1 MQEEYIKESKIK
13 DKTDIE
19 KEIELVRNIIK
30 VNEEIAAA
38 NNNFQFAEEEL
49 VDYYTY
55 QIKANQSK
63 LNYLIKQAKTKGI
76 TNDMINQLKIKLL
89 NQELDVG

>member
-1 MQEEYIKESKIK
+1 MQEDFVRENRIV

-19 KEIELVRNIIK
+19 KEIELIRNIIK
-30 VNEEIAAA
+30 VNEDIATA
-38 NNNFQFAEEEL
+38 NSNFQYAEEEL

-76 TNDMINQLKIKLL
+76 TNDMISQIKIKLQ
-89 NQELDVG
+89 NEELDAG

>member
-1 MQEEYIKESKIK
+1 MQEDYIRECKIV

-19 KEIELVRNIIK
+19 KEIELIRNIIK

-38 NNNFQFAEEEL
+38 NSNFQFAEEEL
-49 VDYYTY
+49 VDYYIY

-89 NQELDVG
+89 NEKLDVG

>member
-1 MQEEYIKESKIK
+1 MQEDYIRESRIV

-19 KEIELVRNIIK
+19 KEIELIRNIIK

-38 NNNFQFAEEEL
+38 NSNFQYAEEEL

-76 TNDMINQLKIKLL
+76 TNDMISQIKIKL
-89 NQELDVG
+89 QSEELDAG

>member
-1 MQEEYIKESKIK
+1 MQEEYIRESKIV

-19 KEIELVRNIIK
+19 KEIELIRNIIE

-38 NNNFQFAEEEL
+38 NSNFQYAEEEL

-76 TNDMINQLKIKLL
+76 TNDMINLIKIKLL
-89 NQELDVG
+89 NEELDAG

>member
-1 MQEEYIKESKIK
+1 MQEDFIRESKIK

-19 KEIELVRNIIK
+19 KEIELIRNIIK
-30 VNEEIAAA
+30 VNEEI
-38 NNNFQFAEEEL
+38 NVTNSNVQFAEEEL

-55 QIKANQSK
+55 QLKANQSK

-76 TNDMINQLKIKLL
+76 TNDMISQIKIKLL
-89 NQELDVG
+89 NEELDVG

>member
-1 MQEEYIKESKIK
+1 MQEDFIRENKIR

-19 KEIELVRNIIK
+19 KETELIINIIK
-30 VNEEIAAA
+30 ANEEIATA
-38 NNNFQFAEEEL
+38 NMNFQYAEEEL
-49 VDYYTY
+49 IDYYTY

-76 TNDMINQLKIKLL
+76 TNDMINQIKIKLL
-89 NQELDVG
+89 NENQDAV

>member
-1 MQEEYIKESKIK
+1 MQEDFIRESKIV

-19 KEIELVRNIIK
+19 KEIELIRNIIK

-38 NNNFQFAEEEL
+38 NSNFQYAEEEL

-76 TNDMINQLKIKLL
+76 TNDMINQIKIKLL
-89 NQELDVG
+89 NEELDAG

>member
-1 MQEEYIKESKIK
+1 MEGEDVQESKII

-30 VNEEIAAA
+30 VNDELTAA
-38 NNNFQFAEEEL
+38 NSNFQYAEEEL

-63 LNYLIKQAKTKGI
+63 LNYLIKQAKLKGI
-76 TNDMINQLKIKLL
+76 TTDMINQIKIKLE
-89 NQELDVG
+89 NEELDVG

>member
-1 MQEEYIKESKIK
+1 MQEDYIRESKIV

-19 KEIELVRNIIK
+19 KEIELIKNIIK

-89 NQELDVG
+89 NEELDAG

>member
-1 MQEEYIKESKIK
+1 MQEEFIRESKIK

-30 VNEEIAAA
+30 VNEEIATA
-38 NNNFQFAEEEL
+38 NNNFEFVDDEL
-49 VDYYTY
+49 ADFYTY

-76 TNDMINQLKIKLL
+76 TIDMINQIKIKL
-89 NQELDVG
+89 QSEELDAG

>member
-1 MQEEYIKESKIK
+1 MQEEFIRESKIL

-19 KEIELVRNIIK
+19 KEKELIYNIIK
-30 VNEEIAAA
+30 VNEELATA
-38 NNNFQFAEEEL
+38 NSNFQYAEEDL

-63 LNYLIKQAKTKGI
+63 LNYLIKQAKINGI
-76 TNDMINQLKIKLL
+76 TTDMLNQIKIKL
-89 NQELDVG
+89 QGEELDVG

>member
-1 MQEEYIKESKIK
+1 MQENFIREIKIA

-19 KEIELVRNIIK
+19 KEIDLIRNIIK
-30 VNEEIAAA
+30 VNEEIATA
-38 NNNFQFAEEEL
+38 NSNFQFAEEEL

-89 NQELDVG
+89 SEELDAG

>member
-1 MQEEYIKESKIK
+1 MQENFIREIKIA

-19 KEIELVRNIIK
+19 KEIELIRNIIK
-30 VNEEIAAA
+30 VNEEIATA
-38 NNNFQFAEEEL
+38 NSNFQFAEEEL

-63 LNYLIKQAKTKGI
+63 LNYLIKKAKTKGI

-89 NQELDVG
+89 SEELDAG

>member
-1 MQEEYIKESKIK
+1 MQENFIREIKIA

-19 KEIELVRNIIK
+19 KEIELIRNIIK
-30 VNEEIAAA
+30 VNEEIATA
-38 NNNFQFAEEEL
+38 NSNFQFAEEEL

-63 LNYLIKQAKTKGI
+63 LNYLIKQSKTKGI

-89 NQELDVG
+89 SEELDAG

>member
-1 MQEEYIKESKIK
+1 MQEEYIRESKIV

-19 KEIELVRNIIK
+19 KEIELIRNIIE
-30 VNEEIAAA
+30 VNEEIATA
-38 NNNFQFAEEEL
+38 NSNFQYAEEEL

-76 TNDMINQLKIKLL
+76 TNDMINLIKIKLL
-89 NQELDVG
+89 NEELDAG

>member
-1 MQEEYIKESKIK
+1 MQEDFIRENKIV

-19 KEIELVRNIIK
+19 KEVELIRNIIK
-30 VNEEIAAA
+30 VNEEIKAA
-38 NNNFQFAEEEL
+38 NSNFQFAEEEL

-76 TNDMINQLKIKLL
+76 TNDMINLIKIKL
-89 NQELDVG
+89 QSEELDVG

>member
-1 MQEEYIKESKIK
+1 MQEDFVRENRIV

-19 KEIELVRNIIK
+19 KEIELIRNIIK

-38 NNNFQFAEEEL
+38 NSNFQFAEEEL

-76 TNDMINQLKIKLL
+76 TNDMISQIKIKLQ
-89 NQELDVG
+89 NEELDAG

>member
-1 MQEEYIKESKIK
+1 MQEDYIRESKIV

-19 KEIELVRNIIK
+19 KEIELIRNIIK

-38 NNNFQFAEEEL
+38 NSNFQFAEEEL

-76 TNDMINQLKIKLL
+76 TNDMINQLKIKLQ
-89 NQELDVG
+89 NEELDAG

>member
-1 MQEEYIKESKIK
+1 MQEDFIRESKIK

-19 KEIELVRNIIK
+19 KEIELIRNIIK
-30 VNEEIAAA
+30 VNEEIKVT
-38 NNNFQFAEEEL
+38 NSNFQFAEEEL

-55 QIKANQSK
+55 QLKANQSK

-76 TNDMINQLKIKLL
+76 TNDMISQIKIKLL
-89 NQELDVG
+89 NEELDVG

>member
-1 MQEEYIKESKIK
+1 MQEEYIRESKIV

-19 KEIELVRNIIK
+19 KEIELIKNIIE

-38 NNNFQFAEEEL
+38 NSNFQYAEEEL

-76 TNDMINQLKIKLL
+76 TNDMINLIKIKLL
-89 NQELDVG
+89 NEELDAG

>member
-1 MQEEYIKESKIK
+1 MQEDYIRESKIV

-19 KEIELVRNIIK
+19 KEIELIRNIIK

-38 NNNFQFAEEEL
+38 NSNFQYAEEEL

-76 TNDMINQLKIKLL
+76 TNDMISQIKIKLQ
-89 NQELDVG
+89 NEELDAG

>member
-1 MQEEYIKESKIK
+1 MQEDYIRECKIV
-13 DKTDIE
+13 DKTDME
-19 KEIELVRNIIK
+19 KEIELIQNIIK
-30 VNEEIAAA
+30 VNEEIASA
-38 NNNFQFAEEEL
+38 NSNFQYAEEEL

-89 NQELDVG
+89 DEELDAG

>member
-1 MQEEYIKESKIK
+1 MQEDYIRESKIV

-19 KEIELVRNIIK
+19 KEIELIRNIIK

-38 NNNFQFAEEEL
+38 NRNFQFAEEEL

-76 TNDMINQLKIKLL
+76 TNDMIGQLKIKLL
-89 NQELDVG
+89 NEELDAG

>member
-1 MQEEYIKESKIK
+1 MQEDFVRENRIV

-19 KEIELVRNIIK
+19 KEIELIRNIIK

-38 NNNFQFAEEEL
+38 NSNFQFAEEEL

-76 TNDMINQLKIKLL
+76 TNDMINQLRIKLL
-89 NQELDVG
+89 NEELDVG

>member
-1 MQEEYIKESKIK
+1 MQEDYIRESKIV

-19 KEIELVRNIIK
+19 KEIELIRNIIK

-38 NNNFQFAEEEL
+38 NSNFQFAEEEL

-63 LNYLIKQAKTKGI
+63 LNYLIKQAKVRGV

-89 NQELDVG
+89 NEELDVG